1 MRSPFTALL
10 MLLFLIIISPHFTT
24 QAQSL
29 PDVSSLNVDELTDA
43 QIMDLMKRATS
54 MGYSEDDFLVM
65 AKAQGLPAAE
75 LAKLS
80 KRVNQIK
87 SARVAQSQAIVGS
100 RDRKQQEWDDII
112 KRRQQALEQHNA
124 KPMEDR
130 IFGLNIFGSAQGIS
144 FDPSM
149 NMATPKNYVVGPGDE
164 LFIDIYGASEQYYE
178 AKINADG
185 KLLLQNIGPIAVNGF
200 TIEQATQR
208 IKSRLSTVYTGMSGA
223 NPNTFVQV
231 SLGSLRTIKVNIVG
245 EVKMPGTFSVSSLA
259 SVFNALYL
267 AGGPTANG
275 TLREIKVFRNNKL
288 ISTIDAYE
296 FLLNG
301 KTSTNISL
309 EDQDV
314 IIINP
319 FISRVEVEGEV
330 KRPGIFEIKGNET
343 FVDLLNYAGGFTD
356 NAYKDRISVT
366 RNTNTEKIV
375 SDIFANQF
383 ELFNPKGG
391 DSYYIGQLLNRF
403 QNRVQIKGAVFREG
417 NYAITEGLTVGELI
431 KRADG
436 LRGDAFLKRAL
447 IIRTKDDLTT
457 QTIAFDLGE
466 LLKGN
471 VADIKLERDDV
482 LTISSLYDTRE
493 EFYVKITGEVNNGGA
508 FPYSQSMTVE
518 DLILMAK
525 GLRESASEAN
535 IEIARRV
542 KDQNTKDIS
551 DIILLKVNK
560 DLSLN
565 ADASKITLEPFD
577 HIIVRPNP
585 NFRTEK
591 FIKVEG
597 EVFFPGDYAI
607 KNVNERIS
615 DVIKRA
621 GGLNEFSYAKG
632 ATLIR
637 YTEFFE
643 KDSELDKKRQNL
655 AKVLRRLDNDN
666 INLTE
671 SERMFLDRLDQKLFE
686 SEYSTEDESDYA
698 SFAKKERLAEISKRN
713 TMFADVNIRETEAIG
728 INLEEI
734 MKTPGSKYDLIL
746 EEGDIISIPK
756 QLQTVRMRGRLLYP
770 TTVRYESSR
779 SLKYFV
785 NNAGGFDN
793 RAKRRH
799 TYVVYANGEVART
812 KNLLFIKSY
821 PSVEPGAEVIVP
833 AKPPKVPMSTGDIVG
848 ISTGLATLL
857 LVLTQINFSSG
868 N

>member
-1 MRSPFTALL
+1 MRSHLSSLL
-10 MLLFLIIISPHFTT
+10 ILFFLTLVSPIYKA
-24 QAQSL
+24 QAQSI
-29 PDVSSLNVDELTDA
+29 PDVSSLNVDELSDA
-43 QIMDLMKRATS
+43 QIMELMNRASS

-65 AKAQGLPAAE
+65 AKAQGLPASE
-75 LAKLS
+75 VAKLS

-87 SARVAQSQAIVGS
+87 SARVAQSQSTAGT
-100 RDRKQQEWDDII
+100 RDRKQQEWDELL
-112 KRRQQALEQHNA
+112 KQRQNSLEHDES
-124 KPMEDR
+124 KPLEER
-130 IFGLNIFGSAQGIS
+130 IFGLSIFGSAQGIS
-144 FDPSM
+144 FDPGV
-149 NMATPKNYVVGPGDE
+149 NMPTPKNYIVGPGDE
-164 LFIDIYGASEQYYE
+164 LYIDIYGASEQYYE
-178 AKINADG
+178 AKVNSEG
-185 KLLLQNIGPIAVNGF
+185 KLLLQNIGPIAVSGL

-208 IKSRLSTVYTGMSGA
+208 IKSRLSSIYTGMSGS
-223 NPNTFVQV
+223 NPNTYAQV
-231 SLGSLRTIKVNIVG
+231 SLGSLRTIRVHLAG
-245 EVKMPGTFSVSSLA
+245 EVKVPGTYSLSSLA
-259 SVFNALYL
+259 SVFNALYM
-267 AGGPTANG
+267 AGGPTVNG
-275 TLREIKVFRNNKL
+275 TLREIKVFRNNKQV
-288 ISTIDAYE
+288 STVDVYE
-296 FLLNG
+296 FVING
-301 KTSTNISL
+301 KTTNNISL

-314 IIINP
+314 IIVNP
-319 FISRVEVEGEV
+319 FISRVEVTGEV
-330 KRPGIFEIKGNET
+330 KRPGIFEIKGGET
-343 FVDLLNYAGGFTD
+343 FAELLHFAGGFTD
-356 NAYKDRISVT
+356 NAYKERISVT
-366 RNTNTEKIV
+366 RNTSTEKIV

-391 DSYYIGQLLNRF
+391 DSYLVGQVLNRF
-403 QNRVQIKGAVFREG
+403 QNRVQVKGAVFREG
-417 NYAITEGLTVGELI
+417 NYSITEGLTVSELI

-436 LRGDAFLKRAL
+436 IRGDAFLKRAL
-447 IIRTKDDLTT
+447 ITRTKEDLTT
-457 QTIAFDLGE
+457 QTIAFDLGA
-466 LLKGN
+466 LLSGN
-471 VADIKLERDDV
+471 LQDIKLERDDV

-542 KDQNTKDIS
+542 KDQNLKDIS

-560 DLSLN
+560 NLSLD

-577 HIIVRPNP
+577 HVIVRPNP

-591 FIKVEG
+591 FVKVEG

-637 YTEFFE
+637 HTEFFE
-643 KDSELDKKRQNL
+643 KDSEIIKKRQNL
-655 AKVLRRLDNDN
+655 AKVLSRLDYDN
-666 INLTE
+666 VNLTE
-671 SERMFLDRLDQKLFE
+671 SERMFLDRLDQKLFDAD
-686 SEYSTEDESDYA
+686 YSSNDESDYA

-713 TMFADVNIRETEAIG
+713 TMFSEVNIRETEAIG

-770 TTVRYESSR
+770 TTVRYEGGR
-779 SLKYFV
+779 SLKYFI
-785 NNAGGFDN
+785 NNAGGFDS
-793 RAKRRH
+793 RAKRNR

-812 KNLLFIKSY
+812 KSFMFIKSY

-833 AKPPKVPMSTGDIVG
+833 TKPPRVPLNTGDIVG
-848 ISTGLATLL
+848 ISTGIATLL
-857 LVLTQINFSSG
+857 LVITQINF
-868 N
+868 